1 MARVKDWLID
11 MESYT
16 WEAIEKGLSLNE
28 TIAYVRR
35 NMKDIDSS
43 YVEEIYKQYERDY

>member
-16 WEAIEKGLSLNE
+16 WEACSRNMTLSE
-28 TIAYVRR
+28 TIAYVKSK
-35 NMKDIDSS
+35 MKSVDVS
-43 YVEEIYKQYERDY
+43 YVEQVYRNLEQ

>member
-16 WEAIEKGLSLNE
+16 WEAIEKGLSLSE
-28 TIAYVRR
+28 TIAYVKR
-35 NMKDIDSS
+35 NMKHFDSS
-43 YVEEIYKQYERDY
+43 YVEEIYKQHERDC

>member
-11 MESYT
+11 MEELT
-16 WEAIEKGLSLNE
+16 WSAMQKGYSISE

-35 NMKDIDSS
+35 HLKTIDEN
-43 YVEEIYKQYERDY
+43 YIRQIYYSD